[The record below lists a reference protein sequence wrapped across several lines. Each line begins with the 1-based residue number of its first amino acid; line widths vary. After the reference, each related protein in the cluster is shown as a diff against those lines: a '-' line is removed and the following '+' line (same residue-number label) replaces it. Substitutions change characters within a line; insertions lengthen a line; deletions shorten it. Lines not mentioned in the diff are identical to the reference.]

1 MQTSYNIT
9 NARADLYKIVEGVN
23 QSHEPISITTK
34 TGNNAVLLA
43 ESDWKAIQETLYLNS
58 IPGLAERILE
68 GDNENLEDMV
78 DAEELDW

>member
-9 NARADLYKIVEGVN
+9 NARADLYKIVESVN